1 VVLRPPELPPVQ
13 KPAKPRPP
21 KEPGKIGRALAA
33 VGGVVF
39 AITAVVGLVRAL
51 QDPSGQSSPFRSLAM
66 VIPTVVF
73 VRYALTGKL
82 KLG

>member
-1 VVLRPPELPPVQ
+1 MVLRPPELPPVQ

-21 KEPGKIGRALAA
+21 KEPSGVARALAA
-33 VGGVVF
+33 VAGVIF
-39 AITAVVGLVRAL
+39 AITTVVGLSRAIH
-51 QDPSGQSSPFRSLAM
+51 DPSGQSSPFRALAM